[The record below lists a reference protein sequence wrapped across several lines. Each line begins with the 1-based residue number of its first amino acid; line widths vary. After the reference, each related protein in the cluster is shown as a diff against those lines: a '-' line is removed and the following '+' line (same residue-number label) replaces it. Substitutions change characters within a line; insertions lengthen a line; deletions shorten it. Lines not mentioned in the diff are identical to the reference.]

1 VAATGTELV
10 LVPPAP
16 VGTVSPAQAGTVVP
30 VDPAVAGQLE
40 ATADAFV
47 ESVVGLDVH
56 SPEFTGKVGSITRMG
71 DREMREAAAVSNRM
85 LDRPVKAMGSGLF
98 DSSSPVSK
106 SLIDLRNTVEELDP
120 ASQGDLFSPRKLLG
134 MIPLGSKLRDYF
146 DRYRS
151 SQTHL
156 DAIINALY
164 RGQDELRKDN
174 AAIEQEKVN
183 LWATMGRLQQYA
195 LMAAR
200 LDQELE
206 ERILGLEAADPDRA
220 RVLRQDVQ
228 FYVRQKHQ
236 DLLTQLAVAVQGYLA
251 LDLVRKNNA
260 ELVKGVDRA
269 TTTTTVAALRTA
281 VMVAQALANQRLV
294 LDQITAL
301 NTTTGNL
308 IESTSSMLRQ
318 QTGRI
323 HDQAASATIN
333 LNQLKTAF
341 ANIYATMEA
350 VDSYKSA
357 ALQSMRATVDALEN
371 EVAKSRSYLERA
383 KGSPAIDDGVASIGT
398 GELAL
403 PTGPPPAGAL
413 PASVSGGD

>member
-1 VAATGTELV
+1 VTDPPTTDLALA
-10 LVPPAP
+10 PPAP
-16 VGTVSPAQAGTVVP
+16 VTAIGPTQAATVVP
-30 VDPAVAGQLE
+30 VDAAVASQLE
-40 ATADAFV
+40 ATADAFA
-47 ESVVGLDVH
+47 ESVAALDVH
-56 SPEFTGKVGSITRMG
+56 SPDFTGKVGAITRLG
-71 DREMREAAAVSNRM
+71 DREMRDAAAVSNRM
-85 LDRPVKAMGSGLF
+85 LERPVKAMGTGLF
-98 DSSSPVSK
+98 DAGSPVSK

-120 ASQGDLFSPRKLLG
+120 ARQGDLFSARRLLG
-134 MIPLGSKLRDYF
+134 VIPLGSKLRDYF

-164 RGQDELRKDN
+164 RGQDELRRDN
-174 AAIEQEKVN
+174 AAIEQEKVT

-195 LMAAR
+195 LLAGR
-200 LDQELE
+200 LDQTLE
-206 ERILGLEAADPDRA
+206 DRIAGLEATDPERA

-251 LDLVRKNNA
+251 LDLVRKNNH
-260 ELVKGVDRA
+260 ELIKGVDRA
-269 TTTTTVAALRTA
+269 TTTTVAALRTA
-281 VMVAQALANQRLV
+281 IMVAQALANQRLV
-294 LDQITAL
+294 LDQIGAL
-301 NTTTGNL
+301 NSTTGNL

-350 VDSYKSA
+350 VDSYKGA
-357 ALQSMRATVDALEN
+357 ALQSMRTTVDALET
-371 EVAKSRSYLERA
+371 EVAKARSYLERA
-383 KGSPAIDDGVASIGT
+383 KGAPAIDDGALGL
-398 GELAL
+398 GGAELAL
-403 PTGPPPAGAL
+403 PAPTGR
-413 PASVSGGD
+413 S

>member
-1 VAATGTELV
+1 VTDPPTTDLA

-16 VGTVSPAQAGTVVP
+16 VTAVGPTQAAIVVP
-30 VDPAVAGQLE
+30 VDAAVASQLA
-40 ATADAFV
+40 ATADAFAD
-47 ESVVGLDVH
+47 SVTALDVH
-56 SPEFTGKVGSITRMG
+56 SPDFTGKVGAITRMG
-71 DREMREAAAVSNRM
+71 DREMRDAATVSNRM
-85 LDRPVKAMGSGLF
+85 LERPVKAMGAGLF
-98 DSSSPVSK
+98 DADSPVSK

-120 ASQGDLFSPRKLLG
+120 ARQGDLFSARKLLG
-134 MIPLGSKLRDYF
+134 VIPLGSRLRDYF

-164 RGQDELRKDN
+164 RGQDELRRDN

-183 LWATMGRLQQYA
+183 LWAAMGRLQQYA
-195 LMAAR
+195 MLAGR
-200 LDQELE
+200 LDQALE
-206 ERILGLEAADPDRA
+206 ERIAGLEATDSDKA

-251 LDLVRKNNA
+251 LDLVRKNNH
-260 ELVKGVDRA
+260 ELIKGVDRA
-269 TTTTTVAALRTA
+269 TTTTVAALRTA

-294 LDQITAL
+294 LDQIGAL
-301 NTTTGNL
+301 NSTTGSL

-323 HDQAASATIN
+323 HDQAASASIN

-350 VDSYKSA
+350 VDSYKGA
-357 ALQSMRATVDALEN
+357 ALQSMRATVDALEA
-371 EVAKSRSYLERA
+371 EVAKTRSYLERA
-383 KGSPAIDDGVASIGT
+383 KGSPATDDSGLGLVVG
-398 GELAL
+398 GLA
-403 PTGPPPAGAL
+403 PPAVTGR
-413 PASVSGGD
+413 G

>member
-1 VAATGTELV
+1 VTQSGTELE
-10 LVPPAP
+10 LAPPDP
-16 VGTVSPAQAGTVVP
+16 VTAVTPTRAATVVP
-30 VDPAVAGQLE
+30 VDPEVASQLE
-40 ATADAFV
+40 ATADAFADTMTTI
-47 ESVVGLDVH
+47 DVH
-56 SPEFTGKVGSITRMG
+56 SPELAGAVGSITRMG
-71 DREMREAAAVSNRM
+71 DREMRAAAAVSNRM
-85 LDRPVKAMGSGLF
+85 LERPVKAMGSGLF
-98 DSSSPVSK
+98 DAGSPVSK

-120 ASQGDLFSPRKLLG
+120 ARQGDLFGSRRLLG
-134 MIPLGSKLRDYF
+134 LIPLGGRLRDYF

-183 LWATMGRLQQYA
+183 LWAGMGRLQQYA
-195 LMAAR
+195 VLAAR
-200 LDQELE
+200 LDQALE
-206 ERILGLEAADPDRA
+206 DRIAGLEATDPERA

-251 LDLVRKNNA
+251 LDLVRKNNH
-260 ELVKGVDRA
+260 ELIKGVDRA
-269 TTTTTVAALRTA
+269 TTTTVAALRTA

-323 HDQAASATIN
+323 HDQAAGATIN
-333 LNQLKTAF
+333 LHQLKAAF

-350 VDSYKSA
+350 IDTYRGA
-357 ALQSMRATVDALEN
+357 ALQSMQATVDALES
-371 EVAKSRSYLERA
+371 EVGKARGYLERA
-383 KGSPAIDDGVASIGT
+383 KGSPAGDDGLTGVGA
-398 GELAL
+398 GELVL
-403 PTGPPPAGAL
+403 PAPAGR
-413 PASVSGGD
+413 S

>member
-1 VAATGTELV
+1 VTDTGTELE
-10 LVPPAP
+10 LVPPSP
-16 VGTVSPAQAGTVVP
+16 VTAVTPVQAAIVVP
-30 VDPAVAGQLE
+30 VDPEEASQLE
-40 ATADAFV
+40 ATADAFAD
-47 ESVVGLDVH
+47 SLTGLDAH
-56 SPEFTGKVGSITRMG
+56 SPELAGKVGSITRMG
-71 DREMREAAAVSNRM
+71 DRELREAAAVSNRM
-85 LDRPVKAMGSGLF
+85 LERPVKAMGAGLF
-98 DSSSPVSK
+98 DAGSPLSR
-106 SLIDLRNTVEELDP
+106 SLLDLRNTVEELDP
-120 ASQGDLFSPRKLLG
+120 SRQGDLFSPRRLLG
-134 MIPLGSKLRDYF
+134 LIPMGSRLRDYF

-174 AAIEQEKVN
+174 AAIELEKVS

-195 LMAAR
+195 LLAAR
-200 LDQELE
+200 LDLRLDD
-206 ERILGLEAADPDRA
+206 RIAALEATDPDRA

-228 FYVRQKHQ
+228 FFVRQKHQ

-251 LDLVRKNNA
+251 LDLVRRNNH
-260 ELVKGVDRA
+260 ELIKGVDRA
-269 TTTTTVAALRTA
+269 TTTTVAALRTA

-294 LDQITAL
+294 LDQIGAL
-301 NTTTGNL
+301 NSTTGNL

-350 VDSYKSA
+350 VDSYKGA
-357 ALQSMRATVDALEN
+357 ALQSMRVTVDALEA
-371 EVAKSRSYLERA
+371 EVAKASGYLERA
-383 KGSPAIDDGVASIGT
+383 RGAPAVEDGSLELGT

-403 PTGPPPAGAL
+403 PATTRR
-413 PASVSGGD
+413 S